1 MKILI
6 VDDDELMLKSI
17 RHSLTEAGYEVS
29 VAEDVSKALVVLDEE
44 KIDLI
49 VSDIMMPHV
58 SGLGLL
64 SLLKQYYFDRIPVIL
79 ISSLDKGDIVTNSL
93 GLGAAYFLAKP
104 VNSKELLLC
113 VKYVLDNPKVSN

>member
-17 RHSLTEAGYEVS
+17 SHSIVTQGYQV
-29 VAEDVSKALVVLDEE
+29 VQAENVSKALDILEDQ

-49 VSDIMMPHV
+49 VSDIMMPSV

-64 SLLKQYYFDRIPVIL
+64 SMLKEYYFDRIPVIL
-79 ISSLDKGDIVTNSL
+79 ISSLDKGDVVTNSL
-93 GLGAAYFLAKP
+93 GLGATYFLPKP
-104 VNSKELLLC
+104 IDMNELLTCIKKIL
-113 VKYVLDNPKVSN
+113 K